1 MTTNVKIVGKPD
13 LKIEEL
19 YAIIAKDENGDEGIM
34 DEGIMGASM
43 VIEGQ
48 PMMMPLVGADETR
61 VRKWIPHAVAIAK
74 ETGMEFRICRF
85 RDRKDVTDEFL

>member
-19 YAIIAKDENGDEGIM
+19 YAIIAKDENG